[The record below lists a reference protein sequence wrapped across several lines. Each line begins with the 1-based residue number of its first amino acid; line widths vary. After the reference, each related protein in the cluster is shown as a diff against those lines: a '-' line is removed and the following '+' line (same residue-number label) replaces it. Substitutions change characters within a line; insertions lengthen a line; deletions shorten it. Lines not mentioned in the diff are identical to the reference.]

1 MLRDYQLEGLNWL
14 TYCYCHGTN
23 GILADEMGLGKTVQT
38 ISFLE
43 RLVEDYNVFGPFLV
57 VVPLSTL
64 PNWAKEFRKWAPR
77 MNVIMYCGN
86 GASRKVIQQY
96 EFHGQSNK
104 IKFNVLLTT
113 YEIVMKDK
121 SVLNAFKWKSLVV
134 DEAHRLKNSDS
145 LLYRVLMEFKTDGRM
160 LITGTP
166 LQNSLKELWAL
177 LHFLMPESFP
187 DCASFE
193 ALYEDLKHHDCI
205 KRLHDELRPYILR
218 RLKRDVEKSLP
229 QKREQILRV
238 AASPLQRKYY
248 RWVIARNFRE
258 LNRGVRGEGKTTLL
272 NVVAELKKVCNHPY
286 LFPSAE
292 QAALAASANTTQDIV
307 LQGLVRN
314 SGKMQLLDKLL
325 ERLKE
330 TGHRVLIFSQ
340 MVRML
345 DVLSDYLKM
354 KNWPFQRLDGST
366 PREMRQKAM
375 DHFNAENSPDFCFIL
390 STRAGGLGINL
401 ATADTVIIFD
411 SDWNPQNDLQAEAR
425 CHRIGQEKTV
435 NIYRLLVSNSVEE
448 NILRSAKRKMVL
460 DQLVIQSMDTT
471 AAGILNQ
478 AKGEDGGSSEAGNSG
493 EKSEVAA
500 TAEWIASGSNV
511 SGSEYSKEELDAII
525 KFGAEDIFKDDEQ
538 QQQQGQNYE
547 IDIDKILE
555 RAEVVNGNTETPA
568 EELLNTFKV
577 TSFGGGGGD
586 STDDFWSK
594 LITSDVQAETDE
606 IERLNKRRYQDEGS
620 DSDERDRAA
629 AVAAALQA
637 VARAEAKKDS
647 RKRNGKK
654 GGAVEERE
662 VKALHRGLRMFGD
675 PELIDDIIDSNK
687 SALGTQNKETLK
699 KVANEILEAARASVE
714 NGSADSSRDSK
725 GEEKKEDESGG
736 DKAGKKEKRM
746 AKYKGF
752 EFDAAELLERVSSVN
767 FLRSVV
773 SEYKDNLLAFRVT
786 NPLKPPVWGKISWS
800 SKDDS
805 MLMLGVYRHGYGN
818 WSKITAD
825 PDLAL
830 QKIANTQVGNTHL
843 TRRIEALLRSIH
855 SEQAKSSPSR
865 RQKAAPQA
873 KGKKLASQ
881 KRPLPSK
888 RRGKEKDD
896 DDNDEDDDDEIE
908 EDEEDDF
915 EDTKRKSNR
924 VAKKGTKKALKIEK
938 QPPPKKAKR
947 EEKGDE
953 KKKKKANDKED
964 EMEARR
970 KRISEFVPEQW
981 DLFWRKTIPPKD
993 KRKDAKAQKK
1003 FLENKSECFKVLKPV
1018 MSEVNKIKYFKVN
1031 VESSIDFAI
1040 SKTVKYLRIIGAHI
1054 KKLGVDGA
1062 MEDALWYH
1070 VANSTYR
1077 DMAFIKDL
1085 YRNIEN
1091 GTAEPPTEKLKS
1103 ITASVKKELGTTKK

>member
-1 MLRDYQLEGLNWL
+1 
-14 TYCYCHGTN
+14 
-23 GILADEMGLGKTVQT
+23 MGLGKTVQT

-64 PNWAKEFRKWAPR
+64 PNWAKEFQKWAPR

-121 SVLNAFKWKSLVV
+121 SVLNAFKWKNLVV
-134 DEAHRLKNSDS
+134 DEAHRLKNADS
-145 LLYRVLMEFKTDGRM
+145 LLYRVLMEFKTEARM

-193 ALYEDLKHHDCI
+193 EVYEDLKHHDSI

-248 RWVIARNFRE
+248 RWVITRNFRE
-258 LNRGVRGEGKTTLL
+258 LNRGIRGEGKTTLL
-272 NVVAELKKVCNHPY
+272 NVVTELKKVCNHPY

-292 QAALAASANTTQDIV
+292 QAALAASTVTTQDIV
-307 LQGLVRN
+307 LQGLIRN

-425 CHRIGQEKTV
+425 CHRIGQERTV
-435 NIYRLLVSNSVEE
+435 NIYRLLISNSVEE

-471 AAGILNQ
+471 AAGILSQ
-478 AKGEDGGSSEAGNSG
+478 SKGEGANKDENSDIAVTAGW
-493 EKSEVAA
+493 VAPG
-500 TAEWIASGSNV
+500 TSI
-511 SGSEYSKEELDAII
+511 SGSEYSKEELDGII
-525 KFGAEDIFKDDEQ
+525 KFGAEDIFKDGDDQ
-538 QQQQGQNYE
+538 QQQEGGPNGE

-577 TSFGGGGGD
+577 TSFGNGSGD
-586 STDDFWSK
+586 STDDYWSK
-594 LITSDVQAETDE
+594 LITPDVQAETDE
-606 IERLNKRRYQDEGS
+606 IERLNERRRPSGVS
-620 DSDERDRAA
+620 DKEERDRAA
-629 AVAAALQA
+629 AVAAALKA
-637 VARAEAKKDS
+637 VAKAEAERENKK
-647 RKRNGKK
+647 RKIKK
-654 GGAVEERE
+654 GPIEDKE
-662 VKALHRGLRMFGD
+662 VRALHRGLRMFGD
-675 PELIDDIIDSNK
+675 PERMDEIIDTSKNVLGLRKKDFLIKAANDII
-687 SALGTQNKETLK
+687 
-699 KVANEILEAARASVE
+699 EAARSFVRD
-714 NGSADSSRDSK
+714 GSADDNDSAKKEEGGDSK
-725 GEEKKEDESGG
+725 
-736 DKAGKKEKRM
+736 AKKEKKM
-746 AKYKGF
+746 LKYKGM
-752 EFDAAELLERVSSVN
+752 EFDAKEFLERISVIK
-767 FLRSVV
+767 FIDDTIG
-773 SEYKDNLLAFRVT
+773 EYKDNPLSFRVT
-786 NPLKPPVWGKISWS
+786 NPLKPPIWGKVQWN

-805 MLMLGVYRHGYGN
+805 MLLLGVYRYGYGN
-818 WSKITAD
+818 WSKMIAD
-825 PDLAL
+825 PELAL
-830 QKIANTQVGNTHL
+830 DKISNTQIGNSHL
-843 TRRIEALLRSIH
+843 SRRVDALIRSFKTEEKHVIPKKKV
-855 SEQAKSSPSR
+855 SKPAPKKKKPAPKSKSSSTTTIRFTLPL
-865 RQKAAPQA
+865 
-873 KGKKLASQ
+873 KKR
-881 KRPLPSK
+881 KREEEEEEEYE
-888 RRGKEKDD
+888 KEEEEKEVEEEEENGVIEQGEIEEFE
-896 DDNDEDDDDEIE
+896 DNVEDDDDADDFDEIE
-908 EDEEDDF
+908 DD
-915 EDTKRKSNR
+915 DDDDYGTSKRKSSTKKSS
-924 VAKKGTKKALKIEK
+924 AKKGSKSTKPPPSKKSKQTKKSENEKEKETDPKEIERSKI
-938 QPPPKKAKR
+938 AK
-947 EEKGDE
+947 
-953 KKKKKANDKED
+953 
-964 EMEARR
+964 
-970 KRISEFVPEQW
+970 FVPREW
-981 DLFWRKTIPPKD
+981 DFFWRKTIAPKD
-993 KRKDAKAQKK
+993 RKAEERAQKK
-1003 FLENKSECFKVLKPV
+1003 FIANRDKCIKLMKPV
-1018 MSEVNKIKYFKVN
+1018 LSEVNKIKYFKVN
-1031 VESSIDFAI
+1031 VESRIDFAI
-1040 SKTVKYLRIIGAHI
+1040 SKTIKYLRIIGKHI
-1054 KKLGVDGA
+1054 EGLKIS
-1062 MEDALWYH
+1062 EDLETAIWYY
-1070 VANSTYR
+1070 VSSSTNR
-1077 DMAFIKDL
+1077 DTRFIKSL
-1085 YRNIEN
+1085 YRNIES
-1091 GTAEPPTEKLKS
+1091 GAVAPPIQDLKIITAEIKE
-1103 ITASVKKELGTTKK
+1103 ELG